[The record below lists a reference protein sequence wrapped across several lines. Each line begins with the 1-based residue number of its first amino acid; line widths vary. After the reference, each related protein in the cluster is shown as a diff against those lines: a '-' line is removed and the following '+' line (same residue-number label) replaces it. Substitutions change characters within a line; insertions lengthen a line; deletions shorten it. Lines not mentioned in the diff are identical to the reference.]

1 MLAWEEI
8 EASLKKKR
16 ASLALKRAMDIV
28 LSAGGIAVLSPVLLL
43 IALAIVIDSRGG
55 VFYRQVRV
63 GRNGREFRIFKFR
76 TMVSD
81 ADKRGLL
88 ITVGADSRITR
99 VGKILRKTKLD
110 ELAQLF
116 NVLKGDMSFVGPRP
130 EVPRYVAM
138 YTPAQRNVLL
148 VRPCITDYASVAYRD
163 ENDLLAGADDPERVY
178 IEEIMPA
185 KLELNRQYLSQI
197 GVLTDL
203 KLIFSTVIAVVR
215 G

>member
-16 ASLALKRAMDIV
+16 VSLALKRAMDIV
-28 LSAGGIAVLSPVLLL
+28 LSAVGIAVLSPVLLL

-148 VRPCITDYASVAYRD
+148 VRPGITDYASVAYRD

>member
-8 EASLKKKR
+8 ESSLKKKR

-55 VFYRQVRV
+55 VFYWQVRV

-148 VRPCITDYASVAYRD
+148 VRPGITDYASVAYRD

>member
-1 MLAWEEI
+1 
-8 EASLKKKR
+8 
-16 ASLALKRAMDIV
+16 
-28 LSAGGIAVLSPVLLL
+28 
-43 IALAIVIDSRGG
+43 
-55 VFYRQVRV
+55 
-63 GRNGREFRIFKFR
+63 
-76 TMVSD
+76 MVSD

-148 VRPCITDYASVAYRD
+148 VRPGITDYASVAYRD

>member
-148 VRPCITDYASVAYRD
+148 VRPGITDYASVAYRD

-185 KLELNRQYLSQI
+185 NLELNRQYLSQI

>member
-1 MLAWEEI
+1 MLSWEEI
-8 EASLKKKR
+8 EASLQKKKL
-16 ASLALKRAMDIV
+16 SLALKRAMDIV
-28 LSAGGIAVLSPVLLL
+28 LSAFGIAVLSPVLAI
-43 IALAIVIDSRGG
+43 IAIAIVLDSKGG

-63 GRNGREFRIFKFR
+63 GKGGKEFRIFKFR

-116 NVLKGDMSFVGPRP
+116 NVFIGDMSFVGPRP

-138 YTPAQRNVLL
+138 YTAAQRNVLL
-148 VRPCITDYASVAYRD
+148 VRPGITDYASVAYRD
-163 ENDLLAGADDPERVY
+163 ENDLLEGAADPERIY

-197 GVLTDL
+197 GVWTDI
-203 KLIFSTVIAVVR
+203 KLIFATVMAVVK

>member
-1 MLAWEEI
+1 MLSWEEI
-8 EASLKKKR
+8 EASLQKKK
-16 ASLALKRAMDIV
+16 ASLALKRAIDIV
-28 LSAGGIAVLSPVLLL
+28 LSTFGIAVLSPVLLV
-43 IALAIVIDSRGG
+43 IALAIVMDSKGG

-63 GRNGREFRIFKFR
+63 GRNGKEFRIFKFR
-76 TMVSD
+76 TMISD

-116 NVLKGDMSFVGPRP
+116 NVFIGDMSFVGPRP

-148 VRPCITDYASVAYRD
+148 VRPGITDYASVAYRD
-163 ENDLLAGADDPERVY
+163 ENDLLEGASDPERVY

-185 KLELNRQYLSQI
+185 KLELNRQYLSSI
-197 GVLTDL
+197 GVWTDI
-203 KLIFSTVIAVVR
+203 KLIFSTVLAVVK

>member
-1 MLAWEEI
+1 MLSWEEI
-8 EASLKKKR
+8 GASLQKKK

-28 LSAGGIAVLSPVLLL
+28 LSAFGIAVLSPVLLI
-43 IALAIVIDSRGG
+43 IACAIVLDSRGG

-63 GRNGREFRIFKFR
+63 GRNGKEFRIFKFR
-76 TMVSD
+76 SMVSD
-81 ADKRGLL
+81 ADRRGLL

-116 NVLKGDMSFVGPRP
+116 NVLIGDMSFVGPRP

-148 VRPCITDYASVAYRD
+148 VRPGITDYASVAYRD
-163 ENDLLAGADDPERVY
+163 ENDLLEGAQDPERIY

-185 KLELNRQYLSQI
+185 KLELNRQYLSNI
-197 GVLTDL
+197 GVWTDI
-203 KLIFSTVIAVVR
+203 KLIFATVMAVIK

>member
-1 MLAWEEI
+1 MHNDMEIAAVLA
-8 EASLKKKR
+8 R
-16 ASLALKRAMDIV
+16 RRPQLAAKRAMDIV
-28 LSAGGIAVLSPVLLL
+28 LSAAALCVLWPVLLL

-76 TMVSD
+76 TMGSD

-148 VRPCITDYASVAYRD
+148 VRPGITDYASVAYRD

>member
-1 MLAWEEI
+1 MLSWEEI
-8 EASLKKKR
+8 EASLQKKK

-28 LSAGGIAVLSPVLLL
+28 LSAFGIAVLSPVLLI
-43 IALAIVIDSRGG
+43 IALAIVLDSKGG

-63 GRNGREFRIFKFR
+63 GKNGKEFRIFKFR

-81 ADKRGLL
+81 ADRRGLL

-116 NVLKGDMSFVGPRP
+116 NVFIGDMSFVGPRP

-148 VRPCITDYASVAYRD
+148 VRPGITDYASVAYRD
-163 ENDLLAGADDPERVY
+163 ENDLLEGASDPERIY

-185 KLELNRQYLSQI
+185 KLELNRQYLSSI
-197 GVLTDL
+197 GVLTDI
-203 KLIFSTVIAVVR
+203 KLIFSTVWAVVK

>member
-8 EASLKKKR
+8 EPALQKKK
-16 ASLALKRAMDIV
+16 ASLAFKRGMDIV
-28 LSAGGIAVLSPVLLL
+28 LSVGGIAVLSPLLLL
-43 IALAIVIDSRGG
+43 IALAIVLDSPGG

-63 GRNGREFRIFKFR
+63 GRGGREFRIFKFR

-81 ADKRGLL
+81 ADRRGPL

-99 VGKILRKTKLD
+99 VGRVLRKTKLD

-130 EVPRYVAM
+130 EVPRYVAL
-138 YTPAQRNVLL
+138 YTPAQRSVLL
-148 VRPCITDYASVAYRD
+148 VRPGITDYASVAYRN
-163 ENDLLAGADDPERVY
+163 ENDLLAGAEDPERVY
-178 IEEIMPA
+178 IEQIMPA
-185 KLELNRQYLSQI
+185 KLELNRHYLSQI
-197 GVLTDL
+197 SVLTDV
-203 KLIFSTVIAVVR
+203 KLIFSTVFAVLR